1 MTETSVAFNDGSAL
15 VKCHSYC
22 KSWQCGSWAA
32 WTTAEP
38 WSCSSSVELS
48 HHSFSCLCL
57 CFFFWHVKMSS
68 VEKVCVALRPY
79 YTTFTHF
86 TDIFCDFIVSACRK
100 AWLKVFILPCPSN
113 KTCLYIQAPF
123 IQSLHSKNSPTIFR
137 CRGFTL
143 NSHLKLF
150 VFFYWKTAWHL
161 LKIQQ
166 MLLKKRTS
174 EEAISAIIS
183 SSLSFSPR
191 SPVSRNPDNRSQ
203 AVKKITSM
211 IYNIADMFGCMRQK
225 TCTVAYLGHSH
236 QRVHPYMLS
245 VS

>member
-48 HHSFSCLCL
+48 HHSFSVYAFASFSDMSKCLL
-57 CFFFWHVKMSS
+57 WKRSVSLYVPITQPSHILLTSFVTSS
-68 VEKVCVALRPY
+68 LAPAGRRGWKSSYCPAPQTKPVYISKLPSFNLFTQKTLLPFSGVEDS
-79 YTTFTHF
+79 HS
-86 TDIFCDFIVSACRK
+86 IHI
-100 AWLKVFILPCPSN
+100 SN
-113 KTCLYIQAPF
+113 YL
-123 IQSLHSKNSPTIFR
+123 
-137 CRGFTL
+137 
-143 NSHLKLF
+143 
-150 VFFYWKTAWHL
+150 FFYWKTAWHL

-166 MLLKKRTS
+166 ILLKKRTS